1 MICARW
7 LGKSRARRLLRFT
20 TETSEKG
27 RSFMP
32 EWFFRGGIAMW
43 PLLVCSIAGVAIIL
57 ERVWALQRRHII
69 SPALATAIE
78 QRPITPEQTETLHV
92 LSESDQ
98 TVLGRLVQAMFA
110 HANLPKTE
118 NVEVMQALARQIV
131 GRMERGLTTLQLIA
145 ELGPLLGLLGTVVG
159 MVQLF
164 EDVAKKGLGDPTMI
178 SRGIYEALTATMT
191 GLGIAIPAL
200 IAYMYLRRHIEV
212 LVLELEKH
220 TNEVLTRLYRS
231 NP

>member
-1 MICARW
+1 
-7 LGKSRARRLLRFT
+7 
-20 TETSEKG
+20 
-27 RSFMP
+27 MP

-43 PLLVCSIAGVAIIL
+43 PLLVCSIAGLAIIL
-57 ERVWALQRRHII
+57 ERVWALQRRRII
-69 SPALATAIE
+69 SPELAAAIE
-78 QRPITPEQTETLHV
+78 RRPITPEQTETLHV
-92 LSESDQ
+92 LSESDE
-98 TVLGRLVQAMFA
+98 TVLGKLVQAMFA

-159 MVQLF
+159 MVNLF
-164 EDVAKKGLGDPTMI
+164 EDVAKKGLGEPTMI

-191 GLGIAIPAL
+191 GLSIAIPAL
-200 IAYMYLRRHIEV
+200 IAYMYLRRRIEV

>member
-1 MICARW
+1 
-7 LGKSRARRLLRFT
+7 
-20 TETSEKG
+20 
-27 RSFMP
+27 MP
-32 EWFFRGGIAMW
+32 DWFFRGGIAMW
-43 PLLVCSIAGVAIIL
+43 PLLVCSIAGLAIIL
-57 ERVWALQRRHII
+57 ERVWALQRRRII
-69 SPALATAIE
+69 SPELAAAIE
-78 QRPITPEQTETLHV
+78 RRPITPEQTETLHV
-92 LSESDQ
+92 LSESDE
-98 TVLGRLVQAMFA
+98 TVLGKLVQAMFA

-145 ELGPLLGLLGTVVG
+145 ELGPLLGLLGTVIG
-159 MVQLF
+159 MVNLF
-164 EDVAKKGLGDPTMI
+164 EDVAKKGLGEPTMI

-191 GLGIAIPAL
+191 GLSIAIPAL
-200 IAYMYLRRHIEV
+200 IAYMYLRRRIEV

>member
-1 MICARW
+1 
-7 LGKSRARRLLRFT
+7 
-20 TETSEKG
+20 
-27 RSFMP
+27 MP
-32 EWFFRGGIAMW
+32 DWFFRGGIAMW
-43 PLLVCSIAGVAIIL
+43 PLLVCSIAGLAIIL
-57 ERVWALQRRHII
+57 ERAWALQRRHII
-69 SPALATAIE
+69 SPTLAAAIE
-78 QRPITPEQTETLHV
+78 QRPITPEQTETLRL
-92 LSESDQ
+92 LSESDE
-98 TVLGRLVQAMFA
+98 TVLGKLVQAMFA

-145 ELGPLLGLLGTVVG
+145 ELGPLLGLLGTVIG
-159 MVQLF
+159 MVNLF
-164 EDVAKKGLGDPTMI
+164 EDVAKKGLGEPTMI

-191 GLGIAIPAL
+191 GLSIAIPAL
-200 IAYMYLRRHIEV
+200 IAYMFLRRRIEV